1 METPN
6 TTPRFLISVPAVGPL
21 AGAAGRTITIP
32 DAMAVVSDDKK
43 YVNVTGKRGFR
54 SHAEIDGIGL
64 NLGFSAP
71 SDNAKPTKAA
81 GANADRATI
90 AALVTMGVWSDKHTA
105 AYGAY
110 VVQGKSVQQMLDDI
124 KSGALKIA

>member
-1 METPN
+1 MENPN
-6 TTPRFLISVPAVGPL
+6 NAPRFLISVPAVGPL

-32 DAMAVVSDDKK
+32 DNMAVVSDDKK

-71 SDNAKPTKAA
+71 TDNAKPAKAA
-81 GANADRATI
+81 GVSADRATI
-90 AALVTMGVWSDKHTA
+90 AALVTMGIWTDKHTA